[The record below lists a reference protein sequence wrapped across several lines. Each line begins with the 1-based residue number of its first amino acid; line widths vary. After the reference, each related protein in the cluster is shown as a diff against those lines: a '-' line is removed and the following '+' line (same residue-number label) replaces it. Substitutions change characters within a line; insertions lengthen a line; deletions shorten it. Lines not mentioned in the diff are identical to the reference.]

1 MLTFGSSMTVFDH
14 ENWKNVAGR
23 NSRNLFFFSFISSTL
38 FFLLWFLRC
47 TKMDSSWYIFFTG
60 LWRNLSFAAN
70 LYRLFMYFNNLFKT
84 PELTTQSKNEI
95 YHILHSPLSLFY
107 PIPHLFTQPN
117 HYLVTTVLIYICMP
131 KQIYYLILL
140 YSLY

>member
-1 MLTFGSSMTVFDH
+1 MVVPWLSLIMRIEKMLLAEIVETYFSLLSSLALSFSCFD
-14 ENWKNVAGR
+14 
-23 NSRNLFFFSFISSTL
+23 FSGAQ
-38 FFLLWFLRC
+38 
-47 TKMDSSWYIFFTG
+47 KKDSSWYIFFTG

-70 LYRLFMYFNNLFKT
+70 LYSLFMYFNNLFKT

-95 YHILHSPLSLFY
+95 YRILHSSLSLFY

-117 HYLVTTVLIYICMP
+117 HYLVTTVLINICMP